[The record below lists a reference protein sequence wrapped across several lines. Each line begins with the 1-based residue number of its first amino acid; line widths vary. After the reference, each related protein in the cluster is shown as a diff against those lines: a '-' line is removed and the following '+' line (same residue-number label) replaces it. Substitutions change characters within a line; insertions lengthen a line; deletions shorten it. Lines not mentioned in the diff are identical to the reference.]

1 MAKSKYDCTSSK
13 AASSSYIPRCN
24 PPYLRDPVVFGR
36 PGLSLAQPRGIVGW
50 SPRDQRNQISCSRFS
65 CSSRSLSPPS
75 LPFTFSPRYIII
87 ITIIVVTLPS
97 QISYSTF
104 HIQLHPRTGHRRYH
118 PFPTSSSFCR
128 SRASTW
134 NHFTLVLRRAI
145 NKTTGIRFRRSN

>member
-87 ITIIVVTLPS
+87 IVVTLPS
-97 QISYSTF
+97 QNSYSTF
-104 HIQLHPRTGHRRYH
+104 HIPLHPCTGRRRYH
-118 PFPTSSSFCR
+118 PFPTSSSFCCR
-128 SRASTW
+128 DLTSNR
-134 NHFTLVLRRAI
+134 FTLVLRRAI
-145 NKTTGIRFRRSN
+145 NKTTRIRFRRSN